1 MRASGRYGRFGSQ
14 CPVNRNPMGAF
25 AVPMTRSFEVRTA
38 LTRAD
43 VCARFRNGGL
53 PEPRLWNSLSFPGDR
68 ASPGSIRARVETMLL
83 VAGVEDA
90 GCTAYPG
97 YASDPQRCA
106 AFGCESWLRPFAVTR
121 ECVPKH
127 GERMD
132 PQVAE

>member
-1 MRASGRYGRFGSQ
+1 MNKS
-14 CPVNRNPMGAF
+14 PMGAF
-25 AVPMTRSFEVRTA
+25 AVPMTRSFEVGTA
-38 LTRAD
+38 LTPA
-43 VCARFRNGGL
+43 
-53 PEPRLWNSLSFPGDR
+53 PRRWNSLAFPGDR

-106 AFGCESWLRPFAVTR
+106 VFGCESWLRPFAVTR
-121 ECVPKH
+121 ECLPKH